1 MLTDSKISN
10 VPSRRKQLMA
20 TFNASILP
28 LPAVSPAGT
37 AATLG
42 VSAPPGS
49 IGLCLSGG
57 GSRALTCAM
66 GQLRALHTLGLID
79 QLFAISS
86 VSGGTWA
93 NSLYTYLPASISDED
108 FLGAA
113 VLDPSRLTVTGSL
126 PHALDQ
132 LTPNNLGK
140 VPGGLSVLRDIDEI
154 LRLKFEWGYPNSEL
168 WQGLIGHSVLRA
180 FGLWQPD
187 PKASNFDK
195 HWFSWTDAFLK
206 LPNGTLARNPGLRAS
221 DFYTVKRQRPF
232 MIFNTALFTDDSTS
246 ADLLP
251 FEANFMLGV
260 RQPFPSGG
268 SPSIGGGFMDSFAMA
283 GSWLKDLPGNRI
295 SVAAPARNYTLADIV
310 GSSSAAF
317 AQELEE
323 RYTELSG
330 LVPSYAYFPIAER
343 EGVPA
348 KPFRF
353 ADGGSLENLGL
364 NVMLARGVARLLVG
378 INTDEGIRQVGND
391 IVVSSDLPPLFGLQP
406 WVEGKGYVPYSSDSG
421 TGAVRLFRHNQVFPT
436 SSFSA
441 LQQALWDKRS
451 KGLPVVVRQRLP
463 VLCNP
468 WYGIPGDTE
477 VDLLWMYNDQ
487 VESFWSQL
495 SLEVQLAIDVAGEL
509 QFPLY
514 NTFTQLELDA
524 VAVNALA
531 HLWCWNLAAD
541 WKADPKSPSNA
552 DLVRGMF
559 S

>member
-1 MLTDSKISN
+1 M
-10 VPSRRKQLMA
+10 VRQLD
-20 TFNASILP
+20 ASILP
-28 LPAVSPAGT
+28 LPAVN
-37 AATLG
+37 AAESAAILG
-42 VSAPPGS
+42 VAAPSGS

-57 GSRALTCAM
+57 GSRALTCAL

-79 QLFAISS
+79 QVFAISS

-93 NSLYTYLPASISDED
+93 NSLYSYLPASISDED

-126 PHALDQ
+126 PFALDQ

-140 VPGGLSVLRDIDEI
+140 VPGGLAVLRDVVEI
-154 LRLKFEWGYPNSEL
+154 ARLKLEWGYPNSEL

-187 PKASNFDK
+187 PKAGHFDS

-221 DFYTVKRQRPF
+221 DFYAVKRQRPF
-232 MIFNTALFTDDSTS
+232 MIFNTALFTDDSS
-246 ADLLP
+246 NADLVP

-260 RQPFPSGG
+260 RQPFPAGQASA
-268 SPSIGGGFMDSFAMA
+268 IGGGFMDSFAM
-283 GSWLKDLPGNRI
+283 GGRWLSDQGGNRI
-295 SVAAPARNYTLADIV
+295 NVSAPARSYTLADIV

-323 RYTELSG
+323 SHPEFSG
-330 LVPSYAYFPIAER
+330 LVPRYEYFPIGNR
-343 EGVPA
+343 QGVAA
-348 KPFRF
+348 KSYRF

-364 NVMLARGVARLLVG
+364 NVMLARGVARVLVG
-378 INTDEGIRQVGND
+378 VNTDEAVRQVGGD

-406 WVEGKGYVPYSSDSG
+406 WVEGKGYVPYSRDPG
-421 TGAVRLFRHNQVFPT
+421 TGSVRLFRHNQVFPT

-441 LQQALWDKRS
+441 LQQALWEKRS
-451 KGLPVVVRQRLP
+451 KGLPVVARQTLP
-463 VLCNP
+463 VLGNR
-468 WYGIPGDTE
+468 WYGIPGNTE
-477 VDLLWMYNDQ
+477 VEVLWMYNDQ
-487 VESFWSQL
+487 VEAFWNQL
-495 SLEVQLAIDVAGEL
+495 SLEVRLAIDAVGEL
-509 QFPLY
+509 QFPRY

-531 HLWCWNLAAD
+531 HLWCWNLAAE
-541 WKADPKSPSNA
+541 WKPDAHSPSNA

-559 S
+559 A